1 MQQPAPVYVS
11 APAIA
16 TSIPLRCFVE
26 VTEPQEEV
34 VVIKLLNKGMAL
46 TIPKEKLHY
55 PETQLP
61 PKEDPQFSHELV
73 HFTTLLITK
82 YHPTVGIS
90 IAQALKAFIFL
101 YLSLARESLKPVVVK
116 VNSEIPFGAGLGSS
130 AAFNTSLSL
139 AMLIFFQVPGIT
151 SEGKITEFGLK
162 LTQKYSYLCEKFM
175 HGNPSG
181 IDNTIST
188 YGGTITFREGKLEHV
203 QVKLPFK
210 VLITDTKV
218 ERNTRF
224 LVESVGRLK
233 CNFPSI
239 SEFLFDA
246 IDAIAL
252 EAKDLLTTVEDRA
265 LLESKFK
272 ELISLNQHLLNAIGV
287 GHKSIDQVC
296 RVALDHHLP
305 SKLSGAGGGGCAFT
319 FINQDTSPETIDKV
333 VSELRGNGFQC
344 YQVDIGCDGVNLQAP
359 SENFK

>member
-1 MQQPAPVYVS
+1 MFLSVFFFSPTIHV
-11 APAIA
+11 
-16 TSIPLRCFVE
+16 
-26 VTEPQEEV
+26 
-34 VVIKLLNKGMAL
+34 L
-46 TIPKEKLHY
+46 T
-55 PETQLP
+55 
-61 PKEDPQFSHELV
+61 V
-73 HFTTLLITK
+73 
-82 YHPTVGIS
+82 
-90 IAQALKAFIFL
+90 
-101 YLSLARESLKPVVVK
+101 
-116 VNSEIPFGAGLGSS
+116 
-130 AAFNTSLSL
+130 
-139 AMLIFFQVPGIT
+139 IFFIIIVV
-151 SEGKITEFGLK
+151 FVVD
-162 LTQKYSYLCEKFM
+162 YVYLLFLSFFWQTTK
-175 HGNPSG
+175 
-181 IDNTIST
+181 
-188 YGGTITFREGKLEHV
+188 R
-203 QVKLPFK
+203 KLPFK

-246 IDAIAL
+246 IDAVAL